1 MCSTFSPVANGAITT
16 NLRACGA
23 RTMAKKSP
31 MGGLFHLT
39 PLTTQFTKEP
49 TYLWSTQLARDHI
62 RCQVGCKPTKSDHVM
77 LFSVRIS
84 SSKAHSSAGVQLAFQ
99 RLQDGWIRVKLSNKE
114 EEMAS
119 FQRKTTNEQEPYQK
133 SQTLC
138 VCARAPKMED
148 KWIDKIVL

>member
-1 MCSTFSPVANGAITT
+1 MQHIFSSGQRRNHHQPPGM
-16 NLRACGA
+16 RC
-23 RTMAKKSP
+23 KKSP

-62 RCQVGCKPTKSDHVM
+62 THIRCQVGCKPTKSAHVM

-99 RLQDGWIRVKLSNKE
+99 RLQDGWILVKLSNKE
-114 EEMAS
+114 EEMAP
-119 FQRKTTNEQEPYQK
+119 FQGKQPMNMSLTRKSK
-133 SQTLC
+133 IMC
-138 VCARAPKMED
+138 VCAPKW
-148 KWIDKIVL
+148 KTLSINR